1 MSEAEGP
8 KDQPDQQN
16 KSAIAWMERGEGT
29 AAGFPAPVIRERHG
43 RSEAQRD
50 GDVLRFIGRFRFV
63 TDALLAERFGVSR
76 QQMNLRLRRL
86 DAAGLVERTK
96 APTEPRLTMLTRNG
110 ARAVDLPPRRAARTD
125 AQRDHELALVWLVIQ
140 LERAGGALVRTE
152 RECRTL
158 EAADAGRYSVTVTR
172 PGRPEERRWP
182 DVVLDGNGR
191 RSALELELSAKGT
204 TRLQAIVDAYA
215 AAPWFDEILFLAAS
229 VSIAKRLARAV
240 AEAPRPLALYA
251 GSVTDAK
258 LRVVPWPALS
268 ADEQRAVAGVTP
280 ARCG

>member
-1 MSEAEGP
+1 
-8 KDQPDQQN
+8 
-16 KSAIAWMERGEGT
+16 MEDREGT
-29 AAGFPAPVIRERHG
+29 SAGLPAPVIRERHG

-86 DAAGLVERTK
+86 EQAGLVQRSS

-110 ARAVDLPPRRAARTD
+110 ARAVDLRPHRAARTD
-125 AQRDHELALVWLVIQ
+125 QQRNHELALVWLVIQ
-140 LERAGGALVRTE
+140 LERAGGARVRTE

-158 EAADAGRYSVTVTR
+158 EAADAGRYSVTVAR

-182 DVVLDGNGR
+182 DIVLETDGR

-204 TRLQAIVDAYA
+204 TRLQAIVDAYTA
-215 AAPWFDEILFLAAS
+215 TPWFDEVVFLAPNT
-229 VSIAKRLARAV
+229 SIAKRLARAV
-240 AEAPRPLALYA
+240 AHAPQPLALHTTA
-251 GSVTDAK
+251 PARKTK
-258 LRVVPWPALS
+258 LCVVPWPGLDGEAQWSLVAVI
-268 ADEQRAVAGVTP
+268 ADD
-280 ARCG
+280 